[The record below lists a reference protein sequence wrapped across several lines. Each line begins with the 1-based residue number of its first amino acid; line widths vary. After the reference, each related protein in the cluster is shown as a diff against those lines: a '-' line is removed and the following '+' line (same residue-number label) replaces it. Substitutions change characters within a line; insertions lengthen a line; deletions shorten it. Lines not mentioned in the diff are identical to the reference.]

1 MKHILLLFVAAIISI
16 NATAQNVD
24 YLETKVEH
32 VDSLNVKIEKLQ
44 HDLDLLSCK
53 YELNKIVTDLS
64 IGKDE
69 VNSNSNA
76 VLINCYHGRFDRRL
90 YKAYQEYLYSK
101 RRWYDAIKDQIESTI
116 TLVTLK
122 MISSDF
128 LEMEKDCIVSGIKV
142 IDKAKY
148 SFEQALEYYNT
159 ILDIY
164 RDL

>member
-24 YLETKVEH
+24 SLETKVEH

-44 HDLDLLSCK
+44 HDLDFLSCK

-76 VLINCYHGRFDRRL
+76 VLINCYHSRFDRRL

-101 RRWYDAIKDQIESTI
+101 REWYDAIKDQIESTI

-128 LEMEKDCIVSGIKV
+128 LEMEKDCIVSGINV

>member
-1 MKHILLLFVAAIISI
+1 MKHILLLFLAAIISM
-16 NATAQNVD
+16 NAAAQNAD
-24 YLETKVEH
+24 SLETKVEH
-32 VDSLNVKIEKLQ
+32 VDSLNAKIEKLQ
-44 HDLDLLSCK
+44 HDLDFLSCK

-76 VLINCYHGRFDRRL
+76 VLINCYHSRFDRRL

-101 RRWYDAIKDQIESTI
+101 RGWYDAIKDQIESTI
-116 TLVTLK
+116 TFVTLK

-128 LEMEKDCIVSGIKV
+128 SEMEMDCIVSCINV

-148 SFEQALEYYNT
+148 SFEQTLDYYET
-159 ILDIY
+159 VLDIY
-164 RDL
+164 RGL

>member
-16 NATAQNVD
+16 NATAQNAD
-24 YLETKVEH
+24 SLETKVEH
-32 VDSLNVKIEKLQ
+32 VDSLNAKIEKLQ
-44 HDLDLLSCK
+44 HDLDFLSCK

-69 VNSNSNA
+69 VSSNSNA
-76 VLINCYHGRFDRRL
+76 VLINCYHSRFDRRL

-101 RRWYDAIKDQIESTI
+101 RGWYDAIKDQIEST
-116 TLVTLK
+116 TTFVALK

-128 LEMEKDCIVSGIKV
+128 SEKEKDFIESSINV

-148 SFEQALEYYNT
+148 SFEQTLDYYET
-159 ILDIY
+159 VLDIY
-164 RDL
+164 RGL

>member
-24 YLETKVEH
+24 SLETKVSH
-32 VDSLNVKIEKLQ
+32 VDSLNAKIEKLQ
-44 HDLDLLSCK
+44 HDLDFLSCK

-76 VLINCYHGRFDRRL
+76 ILINCYHSRYDRKL
-90 YKAYQEYLYSK
+90 YRAYQEYLYSR
-101 RRWYDAIKDQIESTI
+101 RRWYDSIKDQIESTI
-116 TLVTLK
+116 TFVTLK

-128 LEMEKDCIVSGIKV
+128 SEMEKDCLAQSINV
-142 IDKAKY
+142 IDKAKS
-148 SFEQALEYYNT
+148 SFEQSLDYYET